1 MDHMAQQK
9 IQPDGDSFSY
19 LILLMAETREVSQFD
34 VIFTH
39 IRTQGIYPSYKSLR
53 RMAITYARMYD
64 FEKVEDIQQFMSL
77 AYKHEKGFTKKSVRY
92 VNPQPTYFL
101 KRLNYFKK
109 LMEQEQQQPQ
119 QSNSS
124 TESGSETG
132 SSGSTSSQ

>member
-1 MDHMAQQK
+1 M
-9 IQPDGDSFSY
+9 
-19 LILLMAETREVSQFD
+19 LD
-34 VIFTH
+34 VIVTH

-53 RMAITYARMYD
+53 RMAVTYARMYD

-109 LMEQEQQQPQ
+109 LMQQEQQQQPQ
-119 QSNSS
+119 QSSGDTDSS
-124 TESGSETG
+124 
-132 SSGSTSSQ
+132 SSQ